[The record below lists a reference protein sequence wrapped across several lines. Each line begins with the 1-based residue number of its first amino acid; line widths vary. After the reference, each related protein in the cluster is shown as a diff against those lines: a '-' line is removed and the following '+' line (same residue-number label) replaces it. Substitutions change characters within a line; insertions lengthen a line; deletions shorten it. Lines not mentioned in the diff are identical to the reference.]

1 MQVEA
6 DLRSIEPSAFVPYW
20 DWTRDAKL
28 PDPTKAPIWDV
39 DFLGGNGLE
48 LDEWRVQDGS
58 FAHKAGG
65 WPVPAYPNDDLPG
78 PGLKRQFA
86 RMLPT
91 LPMKTIS
98 SLQ

>member
-39 DFLGGNGLE
+39 DFLGAKGSAASSHGRRNGI
-48 LDEWRVQDGS
+48 
-58 FAHKAGG
+58 A
-65 WPVPAYPNDDLPG
+65 
-78 PGLKRQFA
+78 
-86 RMLPT
+86 
-91 LPMKTIS
+91 
-98 SLQ
+98 